1 MTNKEN
7 NLLRQIELVD
17 QQISGLQNY
26 LYEAEAYPAQIETW
40 PRIKRS
46 VALFLLRRQVVRQV
60 QYLHLRR
67 RMFRNCY
74 AQVYRKEP
82 QGRPPEPA
90 EELAELQ
97 RS

>member
-1 MTNKEN
+1 MNKEH
-7 NLLRQIELVD
+7 NLLRQIKLVD
-17 QQISGLQNY
+17 RQISDLQDY
-26 LYEAEAYPAQIETW
+26 LYEAEAYPAQIEPW

-46 VALFLLRRQVVRQV
+46 VALLLLRRQVMRQI

-74 AQVYRKEP
+74 AHVYRKEP
-82 QGRPPEPA
+82 QNRPPEPA